1 MSQDTAPARNPR
13 WRRRLLASASV
24 PAAVFLAF
32 LMLDRL
38 FPLQLPGEDAFAVV
52 VTAKD
57 GTPLRSFADKNGVW
71 RYPVSIQDV
80 SPRYIQ
86 ALLNYED
93 RWFWDHPGVNPLA
106 LARAVGQ
113 WLWFGHPVSGGSTLT
128 MQVAR
133 ILEPNRRSIP
143 GKLVQA
149 FHALQL
155 EWHLSKR
162 QILTLYLNHAPFGGP
177 LEGVQAASYAYLGK
191 SAKHLSH
198 AEAALLAVLP
208 QSPSALRPD
217 RHPRAAQ
224 QARNK
229 VLNRLRSFGV
239 WSAHTVRQAKAETV
253 AAWPLE
259 RPMLAP
265 LLARRLYDEAQPG
278 KPLRTTIDAGLQSQ
292 LGALVHD
299 YTTRLPPHSS
309 AAALIVDNRTLAV
322 RAYVGS
328 PELTNDDRYGYVDM
342 VQAVRSPGSTLKPFL
357 YGFAIEDG
365 LIHSASLLLDA
376 PQSFDGYRPG
386 DFSGGFAGPV
396 TATAALERSLNVPAV
411 DLLDRLGPNYFA
423 ARLRQGGL
431 KLDYPDGAA
440 PNLSMILG
448 GVGTKLET
456 LVAAYTA
463 LARQGQ
469 SGDLRFTPN
478 APVHNHPMLHPG
490 AAWIVRRMLTMDP
503 PFAGARATPGETPV
517 AWKTGTSYGF
527 RDAWAVGVTNRY
539 TIGIWV
545 GRPDGTPTPG
555 HYGAITAAP
564 LMFNVFALLP
574 ADRSGFPEPP
584 KSVSQATICW
594 PLGQR
599 PRADGRYC
607 DEKHQAWLYQGMAP
621 ATFPDRNDDKWLGNP
636 VTVQVNAKN
645 GQLVPAGCDGA
656 GNTESRTIVRWPK
669 AALPWLSPE
678 MRRKSRLPRVDKAC
692 RRDDAPALATLH
704 IVGLPKDGTV
714 SPAGHGGTQP
724 TITLQAEG
732 GAGVVHWL
740 VDGKQVALTR
750 GNGVARYTLNRRG
763 RYRVT
768 AMDEEGDFD
777 WVSVTAS
784 NP

>member
-1 MSQDTAPARNPR
+1 MTASPDMVPKRRPR
-13 WRRRLLASASV
+13 WRRRLLAVASV
-24 PAAVFLAF
+24 PAALFLAF
-32 LMLDRL
+32 LLLDRL
-38 FPLQLPGEDAFAVV
+38 FPLQLPGDDAFAVV

-217 RHPRAAQ
+217 RRPRAAQ

-239 WSAHTVRQAKAETV
+239 WSAHTVQQAKAETV

-328 PELTNDDRYGYVDM
+328 PELTNDNRYGYVDM

-396 TATAALERSLNVPAV
+396 TATAALQRSLNVPAV
-411 DLLDRLGPNYFA
+411 DLLDRLGPDYFA
-423 ARLRQGGL
+423 ARLRQGR
-431 KLDYPDGAA
+431 PQ
-440 PNLSMILG
+440 
-448 GVGTKLET
+448 
-456 LVAAYTA
+456 
-463 LARQGQ
+463 ARLPRRSRTQPRHDPRRRRHQTRNPGRRLHRPGPQ
-469 SGDLRFTPN
+469 WKIRRP
-478 APVHNHPMLHPG
+478 ALHPEFPSAQSPH
-490 AAWIVRRMLTMDP
+490 AATRRRLDRPPHARHRPTLRRRPNRPRRNPRRLENRHQLRLPRRLGRRRHQPLHHRHLGRPPRRHPHPRPLRRHHRRPTDVQRLRPAAGRPQRHYPSRPRASAKP
-503 PFAGARATPGETPV
+503 PFAGPWGSGLGRTDAIARRSIRHGCIRGWRRPHFQIGMM
-517 AWKTGTSYGF
+517 TSG
-527 RDAWAVGVTNRY
+527 W
-539 TIGIWV
+539 GI
-545 GRPDGTPTPG
+545 R
-555 HYGAITAAP
+555 
-564 LMFNVFALLP
+564 
-574 ADRSGFPEPP
+574 
-584 KSVSQATICW
+584 
-594 PLGQR
+594 
-599 PRADGRYC
+599 
-607 DEKHQAWLYQGMAP
+607 
-621 ATFPDRNDDKWLGNP
+621 
-636 VTVQVNAKN
+636 
-645 GQLVPAGCDGA
+645 
-656 GNTESRTIVRWPK
+656 
-669 AALPWLSPE
+669 
-678 MRRKSRLPRVDKAC
+678 
-692 RRDDAPALATLH
+692 
-704 IVGLPKDGTV
+704 
-714 SPAGHGGTQP
+714 
-724 TITLQAEG
+724 
-732 GAGVVHWL
+732 
-740 VDGKQVALTR
+740 
-750 GNGVARYTLNRRG
+750 
-763 RYRVT
+763 
-768 AMDEEGDFD
+768 
-777 WVSVTAS
+777 
-784 NP
+784 